1 MYNLFNHK
9 YLIQKKDLLMAIVQ
23 ELSLFSWKNFHDD
36 LQNIGDLERLKL
48 VIETMPDRKLVQT
61 LRTLR
66 AKGRNDHPIE
76 AMWNSVLAGIVFEHP
91 SIESLRRELQRNAQL
106 REMCG
111 FNPILGFK
119 SVPSKSAYNRFL
131 ANLLIQEPLVRGIFD
146 FLVEELAII
155 VPDFGKNLAGDGKAI
170 HSFGK
175 PSKKHDGDKRREE
188 DADWGKK
195 TYRGVNKD
203 GMAWEK
209 VKSWFGF
216 RIHLIADADAELPIA
231 YTVTKASIGE
241 QPVMRKLFVDL
252 KNAHPELFERC
263 EHAMF
268 DKGYDSSDTICGLW
282 DIYGIKPIIDIR
294 NMWKDG
300 EATKQLKTRHVQNV
314 TYNYKG
320 TIFCHC
326 PQTGEIRQ
334 MAYNGFEKKR
344 NTLKYA
350 CPALAYGIE
359 CKGASKCPLY
369 QKNIRI
375 PLEEDRRIF
384 TPVAR
389 SSYKWETL
397 YDKRTSIERVNSR
410 IDVSFGFERHY
421 IRGLK
426 KMELRCGLTLSVMLA
441 IAVGA
446 LRQERPE
453 LMRSLVRM
461 AA

>member
-1 MYNLFNHK
+1 MH
-9 YLIQKKDLLMAIVQ
+9 
-23 ELSLFSWKNFHDD
+23 
-36 LQNIGDLERLKL
+36 
-48 VIETMPDRKLVQT
+48 T

-66 AKGRNDHPIE
+66 ANGRNDHPIE
-76 AMWNSVLAGIVFEHP
+76 AMWNSILAGIVFEHA
-91 SIESLRRELQRNAQL
+91 SIESLRRELRRNAQL

-119 SVPSKSAYNRFL
+119 GVPSKSAYSRFV
-131 ANLLIQEPLVRGIFD
+131 ANLLAHEHLVRSMFD

-155 VPDFGKNLAGDGKAI
+155 FPNFGKNLAGDGKAI

-175 PSKKHDGDKRREE
+175 PSTKSDGDKRREE

-195 TYRGVNKD
+195 TYKGIDKD
-203 GMAWEK
+203 GNSWEK
-209 VKSWFGF
+209 IKSWFGF
-216 RIHLIADADAELPIA
+216 RIHLIADAEAELPIA
-231 YTVTKASIGE
+231 YTVTQASTAE
-241 QPVMRKLFVDL
+241 QPVMRKLFANL
-252 KNAHPELFERC
+252 KHTHPELLERC

-268 DKGYDSSDTICGLW
+268 DKGYDSTENICDLW
-282 DIYGIKPIIDIR
+282 DRYRIKPIIDIR

-300 EATKQLKTRHVQNV
+300 EITRQLKTKDIRNV
-314 TYNYKG
+314 THDYKG
-320 TIFCHC
+320 TVFCHC
-326 PQTGEIRQ
+326 PKTGEIRQ
-334 MAYNGFEKKR
+334 MAYNGFEQER

-350 CPALAYGIE
+350 CPALAYGID

-369 QKNIRI
+369 KKNIRI

-389 SSYKWETL
+389 SSYKWNKL

-426 KMELRCGLTLSVMLA
+426 KMELRCGLALIVMLA
-441 IAVGA
+441 IAIGR
-446 LRQERPE
+446 LRQQKPE
-453 LMRSLVRM
+453 LMRSLVR
-461 AA
+461 AAA